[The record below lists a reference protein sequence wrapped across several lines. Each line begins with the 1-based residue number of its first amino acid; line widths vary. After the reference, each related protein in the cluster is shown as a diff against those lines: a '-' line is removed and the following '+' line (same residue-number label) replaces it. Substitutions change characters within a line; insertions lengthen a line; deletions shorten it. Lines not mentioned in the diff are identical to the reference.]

1 MDVGSGVGVLMG
13 VGGWKKGGLWWEY
26 WVLIQRIIENIKVV
40 KSRNKPHFVTAILAI
55 EFVFLVY
62 FFVGGS

>member
-1 MDVGSGVGVLMG
+1 MDVGSGVGVLVG

-40 KSRNKPHFVTAILAI
+40 I
-55 EFVFLVY
+55 
-62 FFVGGS
+62 